1 MFESFETFDTQLSGA
16 RLFGRIG
23 GRGPAI
29 LLLHGHP
36 RTHATW
42 CKVAPILARDFTVV
56 CPDLRGFG
64 RSSQPEDTMDHRHSS
79 KREKARDCVELMEAL
94 GLPEFGIVGHDRGG
108 YTAFRCAMDYPERVN
123 KLLFLGAVPIV
134 EAFERARAPFA
145 LSWWHWFFF
154 CIPDKP
160 ERAINSDPI
169 AWYRPDKNKMGEE
182 NYEDFCTAA
191 RNPSVVHGMIE
202 DYRAGAAVDRWHDA
216 DDRDN
221 GRKIKCP
228 TRVLWSSEDGLEEL
242 YFDIL
247 EIWKPWAARLSGYS
261 FPSGHHMA
269 EEAPERLA
277 EEITQFFRAAD
288 GPE

>member
-1 MFESFETFDTQLSGA
+1 
-16 RLFGRIG
+16 
-23 GRGPAI
+23 
-29 LLLHGHP
+29 
-36 RTHATW
+36 
-42 CKVAPILARDFTVV
+42 VAPILARDFTVV

-64 RSSQPEDTMDHRHSS
+64 RSSQPEDTIDHRHSS
-79 KREKARDCVELMEAL
+79 KRAKARDCVELMETL
-94 GLPEFGIVGHDRGG
+94 GIKEFGIVGHDRGG

-123 KLLFLGAVPIV
+123 KLMFLGAVPIV

-182 NYEDFCTAA
+182 NYEDFCIAA

-202 DYRAGAAVDRWHDA
+202 DYRAGAAVDRWHEA

-242 YFDIL
+242 YSDIL
-247 EIWKPWAARLSGYS
+247 EIWKPWAAQLSGYP

-277 EEITQFFRAAD
+277 DEITRFFGTED
-288 GPE
+288 GRR